1 MNGFTIDCTTLWFA
15 TLWASVIVLVMRWS
29 IIVRHG
35 WLLVIPLIALRT
47 VFVLAKNKRAHKE
60 MNALYSTRIL

>member
-1 MNGFTIDCTTLWFA
+1 MACDAVGERDRVGDALIDNRETWL
-15 TLWASVIVLVMRWS
+15 ASRD
-29 IIVRHG
+29 
-35 WLLVIPLIALRT
+35 PLIALRT

>member
-1 MNGFTIDCTTLWFA
+1 MR
-15 TLWASVIVLVMRWS
+15 ASVIVLVMRWS

-35 WLLVIPLIALRT
+35 WFLVIPSLLFGLF
-47 VFVLAKNKRAHKE
+47 FVLAKNKRAHKE